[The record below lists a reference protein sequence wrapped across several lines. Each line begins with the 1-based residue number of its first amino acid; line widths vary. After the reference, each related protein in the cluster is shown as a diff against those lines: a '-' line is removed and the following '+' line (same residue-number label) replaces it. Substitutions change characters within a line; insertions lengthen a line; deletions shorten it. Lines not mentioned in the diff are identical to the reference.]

1 MPENTV
7 KVKVCFLSLLQKYVG
22 GEREVEMDLSPELEQ
37 AIDFIIERFQIPW
50 AGNFEKFIRVFI
62 NKELSQV
69 FVESGKRLKDGDTIM
84 FIPVSGGG

>member
-1 MPENTV
+1 M

-22 GEREVEMDLSPELEQ
+22 GVREVEMDLSPELEQ
-37 AIDFIIERFQIPW
+37 AIDFIIEKFQIPW
-50 AGNFEKFIRVFI
+50 AGNFEKFIRVFV

-69 FVESGKRLKDGDTIM
+69 FIDGGKRMKDGDMIM